1 MLTLQPW
8 QVVFTALLPFFSTV
22 FAGIV
27 RQDRAPGW
35 LNDVISFVTPLGAGV
50 INAAANGAPTNA
62 NGLLF
67 LTISA
72 LLANLSHVPLLY
84 NAQQWL
90 QSRVL
95 SLGVSPAQVQ
105 QIERDFAPLLKQ
117 SLDNLATVVGAH
129 LGILQDLHKLMATP
143 PTTIGQAAR
152 VVAPVQQPAPVQ
164 ITPNPAFNATSANPS
179 FLQTSVAGTIA
190 GTVPQQPFPPLNRW
204 GTAEVPT
211 PQG

>member
-95 SLGVSPAQVQ
+95 SLGVKPAEVQ

-129 LGILQDLHKLMATP
+129 LGILQAIDKRMATP
-143 PTTIGQAAR
+143 PAAIGQAAPS
-152 VVAPVQQPAPVQ
+152 VQPAQPAAPAYGNLFPV
-164 ITPNPAFNATSANPS
+164 TSNATANQAAP
-179 FLQTSVAGTIA
+179 
-190 GTVPQQPFPPLNRW
+190 VPQQPFPPLNRW
-204 GTAEVPT
+204 GTAEVPV

>member
-129 LGILQDLHKLMATP
+129 LGILQAIDKRMATP
-143 PTTIGQAAR
+143 PAAIGQAAP
-152 VVAPVQQPAPVQ
+152 APLVQQQAPVQ
-164 ITPNPAFNATSANPS
+164 ITPNPAFSATSANPS

-190 GTVPQQPFPPLNRW
+190 GNVPQQPFPPLNRW
-204 GTAEVPT
+204 GTAEVPV

>member
-8 QVVFTALLPFFSTV
+8 QVAFTALLPLFSTV

-27 RQDRAPGW
+27 RQDRLTPW
-35 LNDVISFVTPLGAGV
+35 LNDLISFVTPLGAGV
-50 INAAANGAPTNA
+50 INAAANGAPTNG

-67 LTISA
+67 LTVSA

-84 NAQQWL
+84 SAQQWL

-95 SLGVSPAQVQ
+95 SLGIKPAQVQ

-129 LGILQDLHKLMATP
+129 LGILQAIDKRMAPAP
-143 PTTIGQAAR
+143 PARGQA
-152 VVAPVQQPAPVQ
+152 PAPSVQ
-164 ITPNPAFNATSANPS
+164 PPPSAAPAYGTLFPVTSNATANQAAP
-179 FLQTSVAGTIA
+179 
-190 GTVPQQPFPPLNRW
+190 VPQQPFPPLNRW